1 MGRPCTELPAFIIR
15 RLPVRMIFDNNYFND
30 RYQGIPVGGY
40 NKLIESLFEGA
51 DVQLECDFFDTV
63 NSINC
68 MNWRGIA
75 KKLVYTGPI
84 DQFYDYKFGH
94 LQYRTVVFE
103 TCIENTVNYQG
114 NAVVNYTEREI
125 PYTRVIEH
133 KHFEMFGAE
142 IETCSKTV
150 ISKEYSIEWKPGM
163 EPYYPVNDAQNNRL
177 ADKYRE
183 MAKAE
188 TDIIFGGRLADYKY
202 YDMALV
208 IELAMRCE
216 V

>member
-1 MGRPCTELPAFIIR
+1 M
-15 RLPVRMIFDNNYFND
+15 
-30 RYQGIPVGGY
+30 
-40 NKLIESLFEGA
+40 IESLFEGA